1 MRILL
6 TNDDGYNVGGILLLR
21 EELKRY
27 GEVILVAPKVVQ
39 SAKSCAIT
47 IGPLNIEKVDELTYA
62 VEGTPIDCILFGL
75 CHFEGIDLIVSGC
88 NNSPNMGV
96 DTIYSGTC
104 AACTQALIAN
114 KPAISFSCAGKDYF
128 SQITK
133 FSKYALDYIFDN
145 NLLST
150 DYFLNVNFPDGK
162 YEDIK
167 GINLTKLFYQ
177 RIKYQTGS
185 YENGVFLSHRKMDMN
200 INDLSYDV
208 GSFNEG
214 YISITPLSTSNF
226 NLDVFNKVAKEIE

>member
-6 TNDDGYNVGGILLLR
+6 TNDDGYNVEGILLLR
-21 EELKRY
+21 EELNRY

-47 IGPLNIEKVDELTYA
+47 IGPLNVEQIDEKTFA
-62 VEGTPIDCILFGL
+62 IEGTPIDCVLFGL
-75 CHFEGIDLIVSGC
+75 CNFEGIDLIVSGC

-145 NLLST
+145 NLLSK

-167 GINLTKLFYQ
+167 GLNLTKLLYQ

-185 YENGVFLSHRKMDMN
+185 YENGVFLSHRKMDMSTK
-200 INDLSYDV
+200 DLSYDV

>member
-6 TNDDGYNVGGILLLR
+6 TNDDGYNVEGILLLR

-150 DYFLNVNFPDGK
+150 DYFLNVNFPDG
-162 YEDIK
+162 YFI
-167 GINLTKLFYQ
+167 L
-177 RIKYQTGS
+177 
-185 YENGVFLSHRKMDMN
+185 
-200 INDLSYDV
+200 
-208 GSFNEG
+208 
-214 YISITPLSTSNF
+214 
-226 NLDVFNKVAKEIE
+226 

>member
-6 TNDDGYNVGGILLLR
+6 TNDDGYNVEGILLLR
-21 EELKRY
+21 EELRRY

-62 VEGTPIDCILFGL
+62 VEGTPIDCVLFGL
-75 CHFEGIDLIVSGC
+75 CNFEGIDLIVSGC

-145 NLLST
+145 LNYSDTLDSDELL
-150 DYFLNVNFPDGK
+150 F
-162 YEDIK
+162 
-167 GINLTKLFYQ
+167 
-177 RIKYQTGS
+177 
-185 YENGVFLSHRKMDMN
+185 
-200 INDLSYDV
+200 
-208 GSFNEG
+208 SFA
-214 YISITPLSTSNF
+214 NF
-226 NLDVFNKVAKEIE
+226 NANNERYLVRSQIIYIIYYDDGCTEEYTFENIYTLTTDGEIWHTRLNLNGDENQS